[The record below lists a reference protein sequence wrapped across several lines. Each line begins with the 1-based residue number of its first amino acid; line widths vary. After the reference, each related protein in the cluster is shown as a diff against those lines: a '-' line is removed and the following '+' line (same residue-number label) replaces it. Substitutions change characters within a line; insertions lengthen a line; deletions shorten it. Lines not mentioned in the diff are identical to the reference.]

1 MISNTASVDIEVE
14 RRVQVANKSFGAL
27 HKRLWSRH
35 DVKLETKMKVYN
47 AAVIPSLLYATET
60 LTLYQRH
67 INTLSAVQ
75 LRHLRILLRI
85 SWEDNKSNI
94 EVLQMTKAVSVEA
107 KITASQLRW
116 SGHVHRIPEHR
127 LPKQILYSDLT
138 EGNRKRGGQKL
149 RYKDTFK
156 RNLKRCDIDPD
167 TWEDLSKDRTKW
179 LKLYTNL

>member
-14 RRVQVANKSFGAL
+14 RRVQAANKSFGAL

-85 SWEDNKSNI
+85 SWEDNKSSI
-94 EVLQMTKAVSVEA
+94 EVL
-107 KITASQLRW
+107 
-116 SGHVHRIPEHR
+116 
-127 LPKQILYSDLT
+127 
-138 EGNRKRGGQKL
+138 
-149 RYKDTFK
+149 
-156 RNLKRCDIDPD
+156 
-167 TWEDLSKDRTKW
+167 
-179 LKLYTNL
+179 

>member
-14 RRVQVANKSFGAL
+14 RRVQAANKSFGAL

-75 LRHLRILLRI
+75 LRQLRILI
-85 SWEDNKSNI
+85 
-94 EVLQMTKAVSVEA
+94 
-107 KITASQLRW
+107 
-116 SGHVHRIPEHR
+116 
-127 LPKQILYSDLT
+127 
-138 EGNRKRGGQKL
+138 
-149 RYKDTFK
+149 
-156 RNLKRCDIDPD
+156 
-167 TWEDLSKDRTKW
+167 
-179 LKLYTNL
+179 